1 MTAFA
6 SFCKKHRHTLVA
18 LGAAAVC
25 FAVFLLCWF
34 VSIRGLGSKALSSKL
49 SDDYSA
55 YYPVEESVS
64 QSFVFDDDLL
74 AMAFVF
80 GIEGEQPS
88 GTLDLVLTDADTG
101 EVLAQSQG
109 VMENILPGQYTGLGL
124 DAAVTGTEGRH
135 YLVTLTPHYTGSG
148 RLSIGCSST
157 ATLWEE
163 TMTVDG
169 ASQDAT
175 TALIVTYR
183 QIGGFLTRYYW
194 VVALAVLAIV
204 FLGVRSALRRRIA
217 LHRLVF
223 ALVLALG
230 LAYTLVLPPYGAPD
244 EKYHINQSFTLACRW
259 ANVFSPEDWEMGHVP
274 INMSYRREHDF
285 DTLLQDQEEGTT
297 VWAWQ
302 AFADGMFT
310 LSPDD
315 FDSHVAL
322 EEAQTDS
329 NPILYLPSAA
339 VVFVGFLLHL
349 GFVPVLLL
357 GRLANLLCFAA
368 MAAAAVRF
376 APFGRRVFAA
386 AALLPMTLHLAASFS
401 RDALLL
407 GLCFA
412 FTSLCLRAAFGEKAP
427 GRALLI
433 AIAAAGLLFC
443 PGKAVYLPLAALV
456 LLIPSRHLSL
466 PRPALWK
473 AGYLAAC
480 VLLTLCMNGSMLS
493 FAVGGETQQAAA
505 ADSSTEAA
513 PSSAE
518 MDEPAGVPL
527 SLAVHGAPAGEEAA
541 TEDTAAA
548 DTAPAEEPYHFSAD
562 DAEFPADM
570 TLTIREDL
578 IENTPE
584 NYVRRLFWYVE
595 GVENPPQAEI
605 TFWADAL
612 QNGDVTA
619 AMLAQSFLFSPT
631 EMESTS
637 LTDSDYLYALT
648 LCLFDRVPNKYEL
661 DGQLDRLASN
671 GRVALFKEIYSSDT
685 AVALFADCGVT
696 IGIEDD
702 TRYPLDRKELAQDV
716 EAAIAVRESQSVA
729 TGDDAVCYTPGYIL
743 SHPVDTLRLMVR
755 TLIDNTDHYV
765 RTLVGGSLGYYTLD
779 LAWGWVVVLYL
790 LLAWAV
796 IPAGNTPLTGR
807 LRAGAFVLVLLC
819 CALSVAG
826 CLTWTPTYSE
836 TLYGLQGRY
845 FLPVLPLGLLCLAP
859 RRVRIADAAHAEAGL
874 VCALCLANAGVLLNT
889 MLAVVAQ

>member
-1 MTAFA
+1 MTSLKPF
-6 SFCKKHRHTLVA
+6 FQKHRHTFVA
-18 LGAAAVC
+18 LRTAAVC

-34 VSIRGLGSKALSSKL
+34 VSIRGLGTKALSSKV

-55 YYPVEESVS
+55 YLPMEDSVS
-64 QSFVFDDDLL
+64 QSFVFDEDLL

-88 GTLDLVLTDADTG
+88 GTIDLVLTDADTG

-109 VMENILPGQYTGLGL
+109 VMDNILPGQYTGLGL
-124 DAAVTGTEGRH
+124 DTAVAGTEGRH
-135 YLVTLTPHYTGSG
+135 YLVTLTPHYEGSG
-148 RLSIGCSST
+148 RLSIGCSAT
-157 ATLWEE
+157 ATLWQE
-163 TMTVDG
+163 TLTVDG
-169 ASQDAT
+169 QAQDAT
-175 TALIVTYR
+175 AALLVTYR

-194 VVALAVLAIV
+194 LICLLLLAIV
-204 FLGVRSALRRRIA
+204 FFGVRSALRRRVA

-223 ALVLALG
+223 ALILALG
-230 LAYTLVLPPYGAPD
+230 VAYTMVLPPYGAPD

-259 ANVFSPEDWEMGHVP
+259 ANVFSSEDWDMGHVP

-285 DTLLQDQEEGTT
+285 DTVLQDQEEHTT
-297 VWAWQ
+297 VWTWQ
-302 AFADGMFT
+302 AFADGIFT

-315 FDSHVAL
+315 FDSHTAL

-339 VVFVGFLLHL
+339 AVFVGFLLHL
-349 GFVPVLLL
+349 GFVPVLVL
-357 GRLANLLCFAA
+357 GRLANLVCFAA
-368 MAAAAVRF
+368 LAAAAVRF
-376 APFGRRVFAA
+376 APFGRRIFAA
-386 AALLPMTLHLAASFS
+386 VALLPMTLHLAASFS

-407 GLCFA
+407 GLCFV

-456 LLIPSRHLSL
+456 LLIPSKRLAL
-466 PRPALWK
+466 PRPVLWK

-480 VLLTLCMNGSMLS
+480 VIVTLCMNSSMLS
-493 FAVGGETQQAAA
+493 FAVGGETQQVAAA
-505 ADSSTEAA
+505 NSSAEAA
-513 PSSAE
+513 PASAE
-518 MDEPAGVPL
+518 MD
-527 SLAVHGAPAGEEAA
+527 STAGEAAEA
-541 TEDTAAA
+541 EDTAAA
-548 DTAPAEEPYHFSAD
+548 DTAPAEAPYHFSAN

-578 IENTPE
+578 VDNTAE

-595 GVENPPQAEI
+595 GVENPPQAGV

-619 AMLAQSFLFSPT
+619 AMLAQSFFFSPE
-631 EMESTS
+631 EMEASS
-637 LTDSDYLYALT
+637 LSDEDYIRALY
-648 LCLFDRVPNKYEL
+648 LCLLDRAPTDDEMA
-661 DGQLDRLASN
+661 GQLSTLQGY
-671 GRVALFKEIYSSDT
+671 GRVMCFKAAYSYPEAIS
-685 AVALFADCGVT
+685 LLESYGVT
-696 IGIEDD
+696 MGIEDD
-702 TRYPLDRKELAQDV
+702 TRYPMDREELAQDA
-716 EAAIAVRESQSVA
+716 EAAAAVRENQSIA
-729 TGDDAVCYTPGYIL
+729 TGDDAICYTPGYIL
-743 SHPVDTLRLMVR
+743 SHPVDTLRLLVR
-755 TLIDNTDHYV
+755 TVIENTDHYI

-779 LAWGWVVVLYL
+779 LAWGWVIVLYL
-790 LLAWAV
+790 LLAWAML
-796 IPAGNTPLTGR
+796 PAADHPLAGR
-807 LRAGAFVLVLLC
+807 MRAGAFVLVLLC

-859 RRVRIADAAHAEAGL
+859 RRIRVSDAARAESGL
-874 VCALCLANAGVLLNT
+874 VCALCLANAGVLLNA

>member
-1 MTAFA
+1 MTSLKPF
-6 SFCKKHRHTLVA
+6 FQKHRHTLVA

-34 VSIRGLGSKALSSKL
+34 VSIRGLGTKALSDKV

-55 YYPVEESVS
+55 YLPMEDSVS
-64 QSFVFDDDLL
+64 QSFVFDEDLL

-88 GTLDLVLTDADTG
+88 GTIDLVLTDADTG

-109 VMENILPGQYTGLGL
+109 VMDNILPGQYTGLGL
-124 DAAVTGTEGRH
+124 DTAVAGTEGRH
-135 YLVTLTPHYTGSG
+135 YLVTLTPHYEGSG
-148 RLSIGCSST
+148 RLSIGCSAT
-157 ATLWEE
+157 ATLWQE
-163 TMTVDG
+163 TLTVDG
-169 ASQDAT
+169 QAQDAT
-175 TALIVTYR
+175 AALLVTYR

-194 VVALAVLAIV
+194 LICLVLLAIV
-204 FLGVRSALRRRIA
+204 FFGVRSALRRRVA

-223 ALVLALG
+223 ALILALG
-230 LAYTLVLPPYGAPD
+230 VAYTMVLPPYGAPD

-259 ANVFSPEDWEMGHVP
+259 ANVFSSEDWDMGHVP

-285 DTLLQDQEEGTT
+285 DTVLQDQEEHTT
-297 VWAWQ
+297 VWTWQ
-302 AFADGMFT
+302 AFADGIFT

-315 FDSHVAL
+315 FDSHTAL

-339 VVFVGFLLHL
+339 AVFVGFLLHL
-349 GFVPVLLL
+349 GFVPVLVL
-357 GRLANLLCFAA
+357 GRLANLVCFAA
-368 MAAAAVRF
+368 LAAAAVRF

-386 AALLPMTLHLAASFS
+386 VALLPMTLHLAASFS

-407 GLCFA
+407 GLCFV

-427 GRALLI
+427 GRALLL

-456 LLIPSRHLSL
+456 LLIPSKRLAL
-466 PRPALWK
+466 PRPVLWK

-480 VLLTLCMNGSMLS
+480 VVVTLCMNSSMLS
-493 FAVGGETQQAAA
+493 FAVGGETQQVAAA
-505 ADSSTEAA
+505 NSSAEAA
-513 PSSAE
+513 PASAE
-518 MDEPAGVPL
+518 MDSTAGEAL
-527 SLAVHGAPAGEEAA
+527 SLAVHSAPAGEAAEA
-541 TEDTAAA
+541 EDTAAA
-548 DTAPAEEPYHFSAD
+548 DTAPAEAPYHFSAN

-578 IENTPE
+578 VDNTAE

-595 GVENPPQAEI
+595 GVENPPQAGV

-612 QNGDVTA
+612 KNGDVTA
-619 AMLAQSFLFSPT
+619 AMLAQSFFFSPA
-631 EMESTS
+631 EMEATS

-671 GRVALFKEIYSSDT
+671 GRVAMFKEIYSSDT

-702 TRYPLDRKELAQDV
+702 TRYPMDREELAQDA
-716 EAAIAVRESQSVA
+716 EAAAAVRENQSIA
-729 TGDDAVCYTPGYIL
+729 TGDDAICYTPGYIL
-743 SHPVDTLRLMVR
+743 SHPVDTLRLLVR
-755 TLIDNTDHYV
+755 TVIENTDHYI

-779 LAWGWVVVLYL
+779 LAWGWVIVLYL
-790 LLAWAV
+790 LLAWAML
-796 IPAGNTPLTGR
+796 PAADHPLAGR
-807 LRAGAFVLVLLC
+807 IRTGAFVLVLLC

-859 RRVRIADAAHAEAGL
+859 RRIRVSDAARAESGL
-874 VCALCLANAGVLLNT
+874 VCALCLANAGVLLNA

>member
-34 VSIRGLGSKALSSKL
+34 VSIRGLGSKALSDKL

-55 YYPVEESVS
+55 YLPMEGSVS

-80 GIEGEQPS
+80 GVEGEQPS

-124 DAAVTGTEGRH
+124 DTTVAGTAGRH

-169 ASQDAT
+169 QTQDAT
-175 TALIVTYR
+175 AALIVTYR

-204 FLGVRSALRRRIA
+204 FWGVRSALRRRIA

-259 ANVFSPEDWEMGHVP
+259 ANVFSSEDWEMGHVP

-285 DTLLQDQEEGTT
+285 DATLQDQEDGTT
-297 VWAWQ
+297 VWTWQ

-349 GFVPVLLL
+349 GFVPVLVL
-357 GRLANLLCFAA
+357 GRLANLVCFAA
-368 MAAAAVRF
+368 LAAFAVRF

-386 AALLPMTLHLAASFS
+386 VALLPMTLHLAASFS

-456 LLIPSRHLSL
+456 LLIPSRRLGL

-480 VLLTLCMNGSMLS
+480 VALTLCMNSSMLS
-493 FAVGGETQQAAA
+493 FAVGGETRQAASTDSAEAAA
-505 ADSSTEAA
+505 ASVEGG
-513 PSSAE
+513 
-518 MDEPAGVPL
+518 EPAVEAL
-527 SLAVHGAPAGEEAA
+527 SLAVHGAPSGE
-541 TEDTAAA
+541 A
-548 DTAPAEEPYHFSAD
+548 DDGETSAPADASPEKETYHFSAD

-578 IENTPE
+578 VDNTPE

-595 GVENPPQAEI
+595 GVENPAQAEV

-612 QNGDVTA
+612 KNGDVTA
-619 AMLAQSFLFSPT
+619 AMLAQSFFFSPS
-631 EMESTS
+631 EMENAS
-637 LTDSDYLYALT
+637 LSDSNYLYALT
-648 LCLFDRVPNKYEL
+648 LCLFDRVPDKYEL
-661 DGQLDRLASN
+661 DGQLERLAQS
-671 GRVALFKEIYSSDT
+671 GRIAFFKEIYSSE
-685 AVALFADCGVT
+685 AAASLFAGCGLT

-702 TRYPLDRKELAQDV
+702 TRYPLDRNELAKDV
-716 EAAIAVRESQSVA
+716 EAAAAVRESQSIA
-729 TGDDAVCYTPGYIL
+729 TGDDAICYTPGYIL

-755 TLIDNTDHYV
+755 TVIDNTDHYL
-765 RTLVGGSLGYYTLD
+765 RTLVGGSLGYYSLD

-796 IPAGNTPLTGR
+796 IPAGDSPLTGR
-807 LRAGAFVLVLLC
+807 LRAGAFALVLLC

-845 FLPVLPLGLLCLAP
+845 FLPVLPLSLLCLAP
-859 RRVRIADAAHAEAGL
+859 HRIRVSDAGHAESSL
-874 VCALCLANAGVLLNT
+874 VCALCLANAGVLLNA

>member
-1 MTAFA
+1 MTSLKPF
-6 SFCKKHRHTLVA
+6 FQKHRHTLVA

-34 VSIRGLGSKALSSKL
+34 VSIRGLGTKALSSKV

-55 YYPVEESVS
+55 YLPMEDSVS
-64 QSFVFDDDLL
+64 QSFVFDEDLL

-88 GTLDLVLTDADTG
+88 GTIDLVLTDADTG

-109 VMENILPGQYTGLGL
+109 VMDNILPWQYTGLGL
-124 DAAVTGTEGRH
+124 DTAVAGTEGRH
-135 YLVTLTPHYTGSG
+135 YLVTLTPHYEGSG
-148 RLSIGCSST
+148 RLSIGCSAT
-157 ATLWEE
+157 ATLWQE
-163 TMTVDG
+163 TLTVDG
-169 ASQDAT
+169 QAQDAT
-175 TALIVTYR
+175 AALLVTYR

-194 VVALAVLAIV
+194 LICLVLLAIV
-204 FLGVRSALRRRIA
+204 FFGVRSALRRRVA

-223 ALVLALG
+223 ALILALG
-230 LAYTLVLPPYGAPD
+230 VAYTMVLPPYGAPD

-259 ANVFSPEDWEMGHVP
+259 ANVFSSEDWDMGHVP

-285 DTLLQDQEEGTT
+285 DAALQDQEDGTT

-315 FDSHVAL
+315 FDSHTAL

-339 VVFVGFLLHL
+339 AVFVGFLLHL
-349 GFVPVLLL
+349 GFVPVLVL
-357 GRLANLLCFAA
+357 GRLANLVCFAA
-368 MAAAAVRF
+368 LAAAAVRF
-376 APFGRRVFAA
+376 APFGRRIFAA
-386 AALLPMTLHLAASFS
+386 VALLPMTLHLAASFS

-407 GLCFA
+407 GLCFV

-456 LLIPSRHLSL
+456 LLIPSKRLAL
-466 PRPALWK
+466 PRPVLWK
-473 AGYLAAC
+473 AGYLAVC
-480 VLLTLCMNGSMLS
+480 VVVTLCMNGSMLR
-493 FAVGGETQQAAA
+493 FAVSGDSQQAAA
-505 ADSSTEAA
+505 TDGQETVQLQE
-513 PSSAE
+513 SSAAE
-518 MDEPAGVPL
+518 TETEP
-527 SLAVHGAPAGEEAA
+527 AVHGAPSAGENASGDTGDAGTSVGLSEDESAA
-541 TEDTAAA
+541 E
-548 DTAPAEEPYHFSAD
+548 SA
-562 DAEFPADM
+562 
-570 TLTIREDL
+570 LTIREDL
-578 IENTPE
+578 TENTVE

-595 GVENPPQAEI
+595 GTEEPPAAEV
-605 TFWADAL
+605 TFWANAL

-619 AMLAQSFLFSPT
+619 AMLAQSFFFSPE
-631 EMESTS
+631 EMEASS
-637 LTDSDYLYALT
+637 LSDEDYIRALY
-648 LCLFDRVPNKYEL
+648 LCLLDRAPTDDEMA
-661 DGQLDRLASN
+661 GQLSTLQGY
-671 GRVALFKEIYSSDT
+671 GRVMCFKAAYSYSE
-685 AVALFADCGVT
+685 AISLLESYGVT
-696 IGIEDD
+696 MGIEDD
-702 TRYPLDRKELAQDV
+702 TRYPMDREELAQDA
-716 EAAIAVRESQSVA
+716 EAAAAVRENQSIA
-729 TGDDAVCYTPGYIL
+729 TGDDAICYTPGYIL
-743 SHPVDTLRLMVR
+743 SHPVDTLRLLVR
-755 TLIDNTDHYV
+755 TVIENTDHYI

-779 LAWGWVVVLYL
+779 LAWGWVIVLYL
-790 LLAWAV
+790 LLAWAML
-796 IPAGNTPLTGR
+796 PAADHPLAGR
-807 LRAGAFVLVLLC
+807 MRAGAFVLVLLC

-859 RRVRIADAAHAEAGL
+859 RRIRVSDAARAESGL
-874 VCALCLANAGVLLNT
+874 VCALCLANAGVLLNA